1 MSALS
6 AKTSVGNII
15 ASSRSLLSREMTL
28 IDEYRTRLFSD
39 VVTGA
44 IDIRNIEVPEFQAV
58 NDLEDMETEQEND
71 DDESMNEED

>member
-1 MSALS
+1 
-6 AKTSVGNII
+6 
-15 ASSRSLLSREMTL
+15 MTL